1 MELATVRPAAGAE
14 PKDDPEGRGRPE
26 KETTGRA
33 VTRPGWNRI
42 ATKAHLPKNQI
53 ESNGFVLFSYR
64 FPSFWRMQHVPC
76 MPQSF
81 LLSSEKEEKVLLFL
95 LCRSFGEQKVV
106 SSKYPETVRHKQ
118 SFLPELGSY
127 LETL

>member
-1 MELATVRPAAGAE
+1 VRPAAGAE
-14 PKDDPEGRGRPE
+14 PKDDSEGRGRPG

-33 VTRPGWNRI
+33 VTRVERNWI
-42 ATKAHLPKNQI
+42 ATKLIYRKTKSKAM
-53 ESNGFVLFSYR
+53 VLFCFLIVSL
-64 FPSFWRMQHVPC
+64 SFWRMQHVPC

-81 LLSSEKEEKVLLFL
+81 LLSSEKEEKALPFL

-106 SSKYPETVRHKQ
+106 SSKYPETARHKQ
-118 SFLPELGSY
+118 SFLPEIGSY